1 MRNTEGVSKTEQA
14 ARLSLEQGIL
24 ISTDTLVAHFG
35 WESSDAKRRIQD
47 ILRSARYTA
56 TKSYAQ
62 VRKGPRAY
70 KVLYIQVLA
79 IADDPKARVPVVAV
93 ARDKDGNIIDVK
105 HFRSGYV
112 TSEHGFD
119 HASVIAAA
127 KGQKRNHMH
136 AGHAWRYACDD
147 KHALATIAHIAKW
160 GFICEQFK
168 GVEL

>member
-14 ARLSLEQGIL
+14 ARLSLEQGIA
-24 ISTDTLVAHFG
+24 ISTDMLVAHFG
-35 WESSDAKRRIQD
+35 WDATDARRRMQD

-56 TKSYAQ
+56 TKSYGELFKSA
-62 VRKGPRAY
+62 RTY

-79 IADDPKARVPVVAV
+79 ITDDPKARVPVVAV
-93 ARDKDGNIIDVK
+93 ARDRDGNIIDVK

-136 AGHAWRYACDD
+136 AGHAWRYACND

-160 GFICEQFK
+160 GFTCEQFK
-168 GVEL
+168 GVVL